1 MTTSGSICGEP
12 SCAGRPG
19 SRLYSLVRVV
29 LSILL
34 AVGGPLAS
42 QAEEHLGRTAEQ
54 WQAGLDS
61 ARGIERLL
69 AARSIGEMAI
79 AGMDGASEAL
89 FEALGHADGSVRY
102 WAAVAAVNMPEKS
115 ERLIDTVSG
124 MLQDDVPEVRVQ
136 AAQTLT
142 ESSHREAALE
152 TIRQALRHPN
162 RGVRLQAAHAAD
174 AIGDKARPL
183 ADALRVAVS
192 DSFDY
197 VQRVAR
203 HALWAMGE
211 RPCPYRDCD

>member
-1 MTTSGSICGEP
+1 MTPHRSRCGKP
-12 SCAGRPG
+12 WGAGQPAG
-19 SRLYSLVRVV
+19 KLYSLVRFV

-34 AVGGPLAS
+34 AVGGPLAAQS
-42 QAEEHLGRTAEQ
+42 EKHLGRSAEQ
-54 WQAGLDS
+54 WQAGLHS
-61 ARGIERLL
+61 ERGIERLL

-79 AGMDGASEAL
+79 KGMDGASDAL
-89 FEALGHADGSVRY
+89 FEALEHADGSVRY
-102 WAAVAAVNMPEKS
+102 WAAVAAVNIPEKS
-115 ERLIDTVSG
+115 DRLIETVSG

-136 AAQTLT
+136 AAQALT
-142 ESSHREAALE
+142 GSSHREAALE
-152 TIRQALRHPN
+152 TIRQALSHPN

-183 ADALRVAVS
+183 ADALQVAVG